1 VAVVVAAAAAEMVQ
15 QRVEEVREL
24 EAAAERQGLNLGDG
38 QGVGAEH
45 DFWQVEVEV
54 ESFVRGERAKE
65 ERVVQQP
72 LELELELV

>member
-1 VAVVVAAAAAEMVQ
+1 
-15 QRVEEVREL
+15 
-24 EAAAERQGLNLGDG
+24 
-38 QGVGAEH
+38 
-45 DFWQVEVEV
+45 VEVEV